1 MKSNIKLLLT
11 TIIIIL
17 FSISKSQADSTY
29 YLDFKYVLN
38 QSEAGKKAQS
48 FLKSRLD
55 KGFKNIQQKEKKIQ
69 EEEKKIIQ
77 QKKLI
82 SADEYKQKVTEL
94 RKKVN
99 DLQKER
105 SSLLESVAK
114 QRAKAKAEL
123 LKNLQ
128 PIMKDYMK
136 EKQIKMVI
144 DKKSILLGDSNLDIT
159 KDIMSKLNDKLKKI
173 KLD

>member
-1 MKSNIKLLLT
+1 M
-11 TIIIIL
+11 
-17 FSISKSQADSTY
+17 
-29 YLDFKYVLN
+29 
-38 QSEAGKKAQS
+38 
-48 FLKSRLD
+48 
-55 KGFKNIQQKEKKIQ
+55 
-69 EEEKKIIQ
+69 
-77 QKKLI
+77 
-82 SADEYKQKVTEL
+82 
-94 RKKVN
+94 N

-159 KDIMSKLNDKLKKI
+159 KDIISKLNDKLKKI

>member
-1 MKSNIKLLLT
+1 M
-11 TIIIIL
+11 
-17 FSISKSQADSTY
+17 
-29 YLDFKYVLN
+29 
-38 QSEAGKKAQS
+38 
-48 FLKSRLD
+48 
-55 KGFKNIQQKEKKIQ
+55 
-69 EEEKKIIQ
+69 
-77 QKKLI
+77 
-82 SADEYKQKVTEL
+82 
-94 RKKVN
+94 N

-114 QRAKAKAEL
+114 QRAQAKAEL

-159 KDIMSKLNDKLKKI
+159 KDIISKLNDKLKKI

>member
-1 MKSNIKLLLT
+1 M
-11 TIIIIL
+11 
-17 FSISKSQADSTY
+17 
-29 YLDFKYVLN
+29 
-38 QSEAGKKAQS
+38 
-48 FLKSRLD
+48 
-55 KGFKNIQQKEKKIQ
+55 
-69 EEEKKIIQ
+69 
-77 QKKLI
+77 I

-159 KDIMSKLNDKLKKI
+159 KDIISKLNDKLKKI